1 MPINILNLSAYEI
14 ANFKETEHDYHIFAK
29 TKVPSSICPRC
40 GSKKTVGH
48 GSDDITVKDLPIHG
62 RRVGVYIGARRYK
75 CRDCGKTFTEALP
88 HVNSKRLMTDR
99 LVQYVGAQALSRT
112 FTSIAD
118 DIGVAEGTIRNIFRD
133 YVNEL
138 EKTVR
143 FEIPQWMGIDE
154 IHIIKKPRAV
164 ISNIKNNTIVNILP
178 DRNKKTVIKYLN
190 SLDGKNHVRYV
201 AMDMWNP
208 YRDAVNTVFPDAT
221 IVIDKFHVVRMA
233 NEAVEKVRKSIR
245 QSLTPAERRTL
256 MHDRFVLLKR
266 QKDLTAREQLLQ
278 STWFANFQDLEQVYK
293 LKEQFFNI
301 WEAKDKS
308 EALALFNGWKQSIP
322 QNLLVAYHPLITATE
337 NWQEEIFAYFDHKI
351 TNAYT
356 ESLNNLIRVMN
367 RLGRGYSFAALRA
380 KILFTES
387 MHKVKRPAF
396 GKQPTSNLMGFRT
409 KSTLDSRLQINY
421 GVDISTLTELIE
433 SGTF

>member
-1 MPINILNLSAYEI
+1 MPINILNLNAYEI
-14 ANFKETEHDYHIFAK
+14 VNFKETEHDYHIYAK
-29 TKVPSSICPRC
+29 TKVPSSMCPHC
-40 GSKKTVGH
+40 GANTAVGH

-62 RRVGVYIGARRYK
+62 KRVGVYISVRRYK
-75 CRDCGKTFTEALP
+75 CRSCGKTFIESLP
-88 HVNSKRLMTDR
+88 NINSKRQMTDR
-99 LVQYVGAQALSRT
+99 LVKHVGDQALSRT
-112 FTSIAD
+112 FTSLAD
-118 DIGVAEGTIRNIFRD
+118 EIGVAEGTVRNIFRD
-133 YVNEL
+133 YVNVL

-178 DRNKKTVIKYLN
+178 DRNKKTVIKYLYG
-190 SLDGKNHVRYV
+190 LDGKDYVRYV
-201 AMDMWNP
+201 AMDMWSP

-221 IVIDKFHVVRMA
+221 IVVDKFHILRMA

-245 QSLTPAERRTL
+245 LSLTQAQRRRL

-266 QKDLTAREQLLQ
+266 QKDLTAEEKLLQ
-278 STWFANFQDLEQVYK
+278 STWFANFQDLKEVYE
-293 LKEQFFNI
+293 LKEQFYGI
-301 WEAKDKS
+301 WDANDKN
-308 EALALFNGWKQSIP
+308 EALGLYHMWRQSVP

-367 RLGRGYSFAALRA
+367 RLGRGYSFEALRA

-387 MHKVKRPAF
+387 MHKVKRPSF
-396 GKQPTSNLMGFRT
+396 KKQPAENLMALRT
-409 KSTLDSRLQINY
+409 ESTLDSHYQINY
-421 GVDISTLTELIE
+421 GVDISTLAELIE
-433 SGTF
+433 SGAF

>member
-1 MPINILNLSAYEI
+1 MPINILNLNAYEI
-14 ANFKETEHDYHIFAK
+14 INFKETEHDYHIYAR
-29 TKVPSSICPRC
+29 TKVPSTICPHC
-40 GSKKTVGH
+40 GSNNVVGH
-48 GSDDITVKDLPIHG
+48 GSDDITVKDMTIHG
-62 RRVGVYIGARRYK
+62 KRVGVYIGVRRYK
-75 CRDCGKTFTEALP
+75 CRGCGKTFTEALP
-88 HVNSKRLMTDR
+88 HINSKRLMTDR
-99 LVQYVGAQALSRT
+99 LVQYVGGQALSRT

-118 DIGVAEGTIRNIFRD
+118 EIGVAEGTIRNIFRD

-164 ISNIKNNTIVNILP
+164 ISNIENNTIVNILP

-190 SLDGKNHVRYV
+190 GLDGKDRVRYV
-201 AMDMWNP
+201 AMDMWKP

-245 QSLTPAERRTL
+245 QSLTSAQRRTL

-266 QKDLTAREQLLQ
+266 QKDLSAKEILILA
-278 STWFANFQDLEQVYK
+278 TWFANYQDIKEVYEV
-293 LKEQFFNI
+293 KEQFFNI
-301 WEAKDKS
+301 WDAKDKN
-308 EALALFNGWKQSIP
+308 EALGLYNGWQQSIP
-322 QNLLVAYHPLITATE
+322 QNLLEAYHPLITATE

-367 RLGRGYSFAALRA
+367 RLGRGYSFDALRA

-387 MHKVKRPAF
+387 MHKIKRSAFKKWPAD
-396 GKQPTSNLMGFRT
+396 NLMCFRT
-409 KSTLDSRLQINY
+409 ESTLDNQPEINY

-433 SGTF
+433 SGAF